1 MNAFRF
7 KPLLKSVLWGGN
19 KILGYRGLEGAEDA
33 TIGESWEISGVPGS
47 ETVVSEGEDAGLTV
61 TELIEKYG
69 PALVGNHVYEKY
81 GNTFPLLVKII
92 DARADLSVQ
101 VHPDDAL
108 AEKRHNSLGKT
119 EMWYVID
126 ADPGAKIYSGFSKK
140 IDRSEYYNLISQGK
154 IMDVIASHDS
164 NPGDLFY
171 IPAGRIHSIG
181 AGNML
186 IEIQETSDITYRVY
200 DFNRKDKDG
209 NSRELHTEL
218 AADAIDYNVYP
229 EYKKNYDKSAHG
241 TVSLIECPYFDVRRT
256 VLSSGEDRCLLPTT
270 DDSFT
275 IVFCVN
281 GEMEVNG
288 ESIKSGEAL
297 LFPADMNTLTASGAG
312 TLLTVTA

>member
-19 KILGYRGLEGAEDA
+19 KILRYRGLEGAEDA

-101 VHPDDAL
+101 VHPDDTL
-108 AEKRHNSLGKT
+108 AEKRHHSLGKT
-119 EMWYVID
+119 EMWYIID

-154 IMDVIASHDS
+154 IMDVIAAHDS

-241 TVSLIECPYFDVRRT
+241 AVPLIKCPYFDVRRT
-256 VLSSGEDRCLLPTT
+256 VLSSGEERCLLPAA

-288 ESIKSGEAL
+288 EYIKSGEAL
-297 LFPADMNTLTASGAG
+297 LFPADMKTLTASGAG
-312 TLLTVTA
+312 TLLIVTA

>member
-19 KILGYRGLEGAEDA
+19 KILCYRGLEGAEDA

-140 IDRSEYYNLISQGK
+140 IDRNEYYNLISQGK
-154 IMDVIASHDS
+154 IMDVIDAHDS

-256 VLSSGEDRCLLPTT
+256 VLSGEDRCSLPAT

-297 LFPADMNTLTASGAG
+297 LFPADMKILTASGAG

>member
-256 VLSSGEDRCLLPTT
+256 VLSSGEDRCLLPTA

-297 LFPADMNTLTASGAG
+297 LFPADMKTLTASGAG

>member
-19 KILGYRGLEGAEDA
+19 KILRYRGLEGAEDA

-108 AEKRHNSLGKT
+108 AEKRHHSLGKT
-119 EMWYVID
+119 EMWYIID

-256 VLSSGEDRCLLPTT
+256 VLSSGEDRCLLPTA